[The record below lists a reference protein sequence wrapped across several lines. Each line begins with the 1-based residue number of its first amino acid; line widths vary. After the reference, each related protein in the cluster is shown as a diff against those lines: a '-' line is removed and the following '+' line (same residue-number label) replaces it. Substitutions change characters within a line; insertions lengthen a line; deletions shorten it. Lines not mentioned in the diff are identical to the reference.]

1 MPASLAPW
9 LAAVLAAAAPG
20 PATLDEVLARA
31 HEARGGAAR
40 LRAVQSVRMIG
51 RMAIGRGPEAPITIE
66 KKRPRRSRMELSV
79 QGMTGLQAFDGTRAW
94 GIPPGGSKAEALPE
108 EMARDLAAR
117 ADIEG
122 PLPDHEAKGHSLE
135 LVGREKLDGK
145 DAYRLKLT
153 YKTGEVE
160 HVWLDAQSHLELR
173 AEARRVVRGSAV
185 ELETRFSDYREAGGV
200 LWPYRIESG
209 PKGRAE
215 RQVITFSRI
224 DVDPPLDDARF
235 ALPR

>member
-1 MPASLAPW
+1 
-9 LAAVLAAAAPG
+9 
-20 PATLDEVLARA
+20 
-31 HEARGGAAR
+31 
-40 LRAVQSVRMIG
+40 
-51 RMAIGRGPEAPITIE
+51 
-66 KKRPRRSRMELSV
+66 MELSV
-79 QGMTGLQAFDGTRAW
+79 EGMTGLQAFDGTRAW
-94 GIPPGGSKAEALPE
+94 GIPPGGSKPEALPE
-108 EMARDLAAR
+108 EMARDLESR

-122 PLPDHEAKGHSLE
+122 PLLDHEAKGHALE
-135 LVGREKLDGK
+135 LVGRESVDGR
-145 DAYRLKLT
+145 DAWRLKLT
-153 YKTGEVE
+153 YRTGEVE

-224 DVDPPLDDARF
+224 DVDPQLDDARF
-235 ALPR
+235 TMPR